1 MIAPLSGWRS
11 HAVVATMA
19 AVVLAAA
26 AAGPACLARPAAAQ
40 AGPAPPAFIE
50 RLGDVPL
57 MPGLAIVEEG
67 GVDFDAPDGRIVE
80 VMAAGPV
87 PRAAVLSF
95 YRQSLPPLGWSGQNL
110 VYQREGERLRIELAG
125 AGARTEVRF
134 FLAPAR

>member
-1 MIAPLSGWRS
+1 MATL
-11 HAVVATMA
+11 ALAVAT
-19 AVVLAAA
+19 
-26 AAGPACLARPAAAQ
+26 AGPMGLMRPAAAEAD
-40 AGPAPPAFIE
+40 AGASAPAAFIE

-57 MPGLAIVEEG
+57 MPGLAIVEKD

-80 VMAAGPV
+80 VTAAGAV

-95 YRQSLPPLGWSGQNL
+95 YRQSLPPLGWTGQNL

-125 AGARTEVRF
+125 TGARTEVRF